1 MYLENESAAGGSSMA
16 SLRQSHGNRTSRINR
31 KLQVKLVVHEQIE
44 TVACDSK
51 LGVSDGVPQ

>member
-1 MYLENESAAGGSSMA
+1 MSLRQAGNSMA
-16 SLRQSHGNRTSRINR
+16 SLRQSHENRTSRINR

-51 LGVSDGVPQ
+51 LGVSGQVPQ